1 MCTRYPEP
9 PSPFCSS
16 ALQRQPWPWGQ
27 AFFRWQ
33 AHFFSSG
40 PVGQGVIQPHA
51 PSDTAARGD
60 NGESDLCCS
69 LNRTV
74 NLAPA
79 FVTGLL
85 SHWRHFSC
93 LQLLWGNSGNWL
105 SGYQFC
111 LKENDVF
118 KAALPLCLQNLLSSV
133 LALGMSSWAFT
144 LTTHDPHLLWT
155 WDSFLFPLAFLLD
168 SEFHVQ
174 VT

>member
-1 MCTRYPEP
+1 MCPLYPEHHP
-9 PSPFCSS
+9 PPRPPRFCSS
-16 ALQRQPWPWGQ
+16 ALQPWPWGQ

-33 AHFFSSG
+33 THFLSSG
-40 PVGQGVIQPHA
+40 PAGQGVIQPHA

-69 LNRTV
+69 LNRTM

-118 KAALPLCLQNLLSSV
+118 KAALPFVSLKPLVLRAGIGNEQLS
-133 LALGMSSWAFT
+133 LHFD
-144 LTTHDPHLLWT
+144 HP
-155 WDSFLFPLAFLLD
+155 
-168 SEFHVQ
+168 
-174 VT
+174 